1 MLIEALVSF
10 LLVTGAAFVLIGSI
24 GLVRMPDV
32 LTRLHGPTKATT
44 LGVGALIVAA
54 IVEAGAMRGV
64 WSLRELTISIFL
76 FLTAPVSAHVIGK
89 AALKLQGRDG
99 ARRNGD
105 EGLHS

>member
-89 AALKLQGRDG
+89 AALKLQGRDS

>member
-64 WSLRELTISIFL
+64 W
-76 FLTAPVSAHVIGK
+76 
-89 AALKLQGRDG
+89 
-99 ARRNGD
+99 
-105 EGLHS
+105 

>member
-10 LLVTGAAFVLIGSI
+10 LLVTGAAFVLVGSI

-76 FLTAPVSAHVIGK
+76 FLTAPVSAHVIAK
-89 AALKLQGRDG
+89 AALKLQGRAG

-105 EGLHS
+105 GLHS